1 MYFEVSNIYVQ
12 SDMAS
17 HASGL
22 INLARNAVSQ
32 NSKMI
37 LRQRT

>member
-22 INLARNAVSQ
+22 INLISEGWGLLLVNP
-32 NSKMI
+32 
-37 LRQRT
+37 T